1 MRRGGIANDKSED
14 RMAFVEYRRDGSIGW
29 VTLNRPERLN
39 ARSDALEHDLREAWR
54 QFEVDE
60 DAKVAVLSGAGKS
73 FCAGMDLK
81 ERPDRRSITG
91 EGLRSVAGTYD
102 VTKPIVAAI
111 HGYCMGGGL
120 TLAMWTDIR
129 LAARSAVFG
138 FPEIKYGIHPNT
150 PYFVANLIPVCVIA
164 ELALTGANLSAQR
177 AYEVG
182 LINKVVSDESL
193 MDEARAMA
201 ERMASYPLR
210 VLQAGKQTLRKAT
223 ELPSEAWE
231 LMGQHR
237 RDTYA
242 SNEEA
247 EGAAAFR
254 EKRAPRWDPDR

>member
-1 MRRGGIANDKSED
+1 
-14 RMAFVEYRRDGSIGW
+14 MAFVEYRREGSIGW

-39 ARSDALEHDLREAWR
+39 ARSDALERDLREAWR
-54 QFEVDE
+54 SFEAD
-60 DAKVAVLSGAGKS
+60 DGASVAVLSGAGKA

-81 ERPDRRSITG
+81 DRPDRRSITG
-91 EGLRSVAGTYD
+91 QGLKSVAGTYD

-111 HGYCMGGGL
+111 HGYCLGGGL

-138 FPEIKYGIHPNT
+138 FPEIRHGIHPNT

-164 ELALTGANLSAQR
+164 ELALTGENISAQR
-177 AYEVG
+177 ACEVG

-201 ERMASYPLR
+201 ERMAAFPLR
-210 VLQAGKQTLRKAT
+210 VLKLGKQTLRKAT
-223 ELPSEAWE
+223 ELPQEAWE

-247 EGAAAFR
+247 EGVAAFQQR
-254 EKRAPRWDPDR
+254 RTPR